1 MLANKVSIKA
11 AHISTTDADND
22 WTLSIQT
29 EDYTITQAKFP
40 NLSNYVVLV
49 DGEAIVGHDTLAR
62 IFSMSPYN
70 FYECVLWKV
79 GDVLTVDSIV
89 VKNSLLDND
98 VVHHIGVVPRL

>member
-1 MLANKVSIKA
+1 MKR
-11 AHISTTDADND
+11 ISLPILLFLLLMNVTSSYASDRT
-22 WTLSIQT
+22 QT

-49 DGEAIVGHDTLAR
+49 DGEAIVGHDTVSR

-79 GDVLTVDSIV
+79 GDALTVDSIV